1 MSFPSVKA
9 FLLCSATAMGACSMQ
24 AQQINLSLHATAVAD
39 SFEVRAT
46 STGVTYDELLS
57 AVFTVRWE
65 AVAGGVMNMGD
76 IRIGCPAYL
85 VAPTGGVQ
93 QVGDFRYFAFAL
105 LGDRELASAGC
116 AITPEGMPVLGFRI
130 RELAGC
136 RNVQLIQNLFT
147 AQHNLSYFI
156 SMGGTDVTGQLDM
169 AVIEGGDC
177 APCEP
182 PIILD
187 VSTNGFIPCDE
198 PMPAYV
204 EVIAEGF
211 GLNYSWTAPGGG
223 QPFHYLPAFTIANP
237 VIGTYQVV
245 VSNACGSDVA
255 LLGMFHDLAALDS
268 CEAPE
273 IVGVTT
279 NAPVCAGD
287 TLLLVAEV
295 VENGPCAHYAWSG
308 QNVVQVDSTTTIAP
322 QSGGDYVLTVE
333 NACGSASLTIVPDP
347 GSACTG
353 PPVISSLVADIPPC
367 PPSPVYFQADVT
379 LNGLCVQHEWW
390 GAGIQEGMQPFSA
403 FANNAS
409 GVYGL
414 VVSNACGSDTAEVE
428 VDYDTMG
435 TCVPPVIDGLL
446 VDALCAGDTMTLVA
460 DVSVTGPCVSVHW
473 TGAGVIPGD
482 GFSAIV
488 PQALEG
494 TYGIVVTNACGIA
507 SAHVQSPVDPYMEL
521 HKVVCTAEPVDMN
534 EVYASQMVDGGHWED
549 GGEITDGVYE
559 PLVDSPTIYWYHIPD
574 QECPVIR
581 LSIVEPEQLFNAGE
595 DMNLEICADSPPVNL
610 LDLIGPEVSPE
621 YALTGVGSALT
632 SPLAD
637 GIYVPALNGPFV
649 QVAILVTTIG
659 CSDIAYWN
667 ITQLP
672 VLAWYADA
680 DQDGL
685 GDPLDSL
692 LSCEPIE
699 GRVPVAG
706 DACPQ
711 LFGTI
716 GDACDDGD
724 PTTNGDTITAE
735 CDCLGG
741 MGVGEAVAVGAWSLW
756 PNPSP
761 GSVQLQGPP
770 DAGRVQ
776 LLVHDAAGREVLRAE
791 HVAGAG
797 PITLRTEGWSR
808 GAYAVRIVSERAAQV
823 LRLVV
828 E

>member
-1 MSFPSVKA
+1 MSFSSVKA

-65 AVAGGVMNMGD
+65 AAAGGVMNMGD
-76 IRIGCPAYL
+76 TRIGCPAYL
-85 VAPTGGVQ
+85 AAPTGGVQ

-353 PPVISSLVADIPPC
+353 PPVIHGITTS
-367 PPSPVYFQADVT
+367 
-379 LNGLCVQHEWW
+379 
-390 GAGIQEGMQPFSA
+390 GAVCQ
-403 FANNAS
+403 
-409 GVYGL
+409 
-414 VVSNACGSDTAEVE
+414 
-428 VDYDTMG
+428 
-435 TCVPPVIDGLL
+435 
-446 VDALCAGDTMTLVA
+446 GDTTHFEA
-460 DVSVTGPCVSVHW
+460 DVSV
-473 TGAGVIPGD
+473 D
-482 GFSAIV
+482 GNCISYWWSGIHIIEEDEPSADAV
-488 PQALEG
+488 NANGL
-494 TYGIVVTNACGIA
+494 YRLFVTNECGTVDMAVNVSSEYGYHNRVKNFCTPDHPLDLDSIIA
-507 SAHVQSPVDPYMEL
+507 SFAVSGGYWSYNGTPIGETYVYDPMLDTTGLYIYHYPNGCPWVNLGMNEHTWRYAGEDATL
-521 HKVVCTAEPVDMN
+521 TVCSTSEPVDLVPLLGAEAYPGGSWYYELMGTIDGTYDPAVITGPVTVFRYMVGPSVCRDTAYVTVT
-534 EVYASQMVDGGHWED
+534 EVAAMPWYTDVDG
-549 GGEITDGVYE
+549 
-559 PLVDSPTIYWYHIPD
+559 
-574 QECPVIR
+574 
-581 LSIVEPEQLFNAGE
+581 
-595 DMNLEICADSPPVNL
+595 
-610 LDLIGPEVSPE
+610 
-621 YALTGVGSALT
+621 
-632 SPLAD
+632 
-637 GIYVPALNGPFV
+637 
-649 QVAILVTTIG
+649 
-659 CSDIAYWN
+659 
-667 ITQLP
+667 
-672 VLAWYADA
+672 
-680 DQDGL
+680 DGL
-685 GDPLDSL
+685 GDPADSV
-692 LSCEPIE
+692 LSCDPVE
-699 GRVPVAG
+699 GRVSVGG

-711 LFGTI
+711 LFGTV
-716 GDACDDGD
+716 GDPCDDGD
-724 PTTNGDTITAE
+724 PETSGDMINAE
-735 CDCLGG
+735 CACLGG
-741 MGVGEAVAVGAWSLW
+741 MGIDVVGAAGGWHLW
-756 PNPSP
+756 PNPSL
-761 GSVQLQGPP
+761 GVVYLEGPAR
-770 DAGRVQ
+770 AGRVVVEVLDAGGRM
-776 LLVHDAAGREVLRAE
+776 LLREVRAVGGGPLTL
-791 HVAGAG
+791 HTAGWA
-797 PITLRTEGWSR
+797 R
-808 GAYAVRIVSERAAQV
+808 GAYAVRIVSAQVAQV